1 MTLSPPLAS
10 PTFCDRLKGRS
21 ELRSPFCSIRIQG
34 EVYFPTCEAEPA
46 GAEPASASDE
56 DLLVRYRDARRPED
70 FAELFRRHSS
80 ALGRY
85 LTRYLGDAALVEDV
99 LQDTFFQIHA
109 KCGLYRDGWAARPWL
124 YAIAIHRA
132 IDALRRSTRL
142 PVVRLESPHRAD
154 EAGSF
159 VELLA
164 SAEPGPLDE
173 LQRQER
179 QRWVCECVA
188 RLPDLQRQV
197 LVLNYFQ
204 GLTYAEIV
212 VLLGISLGTVKSRLH
227 GALER
232 LRKMANQP
240 GTP

>member
-1 MTLSPPLAS
+1 MPLSPQLAS
-10 PTFCDRLKGRS
+10 PTFCDRLNGRS
-21 ELRSPFCSIRIQG
+21 GPRSAFRSIRIRV
-34 EVYFPTCEAEPA
+34 ELYLPTCEAKPA
-46 GAEPASASDE
+46 REDPASSSDE
-56 DLLVRYRDARRPED
+56 DLLSRYRDARRPED

-80 ALGRY
+80 ALGRF

-132 IDALRRSTRL
+132 IDALRRSARR
-142 PVVRLESPHRAD
+142 PVVHLESPYHAD
-154 EAGSF
+154 DAGSF

-179 QRWVCECVA
+179 QRWLCESVA
-188 RLPDLQRQV
+188 RLPYLQREV
-197 LVLNYFQ
+197 LVLNYFH

-212 VLLGISLGTVKSRLH
+212 GLLGISLGTVKSRLH

-232 LRKMANQP
+232 LRKMANQA